1 MGVAVTVA
9 LTPAKS
15 IIVAA
20 APIKVPPEET
30 PTEPAG
36 NPVRFEPSPK

>member
-1 MGVAVTVA
+1 M
-9 LTPAKS
+9 
-15 IIVAA
+15 VAA
-20 APIKVPPEET
+20 APIKVPPET